1 MRAQVR
7 EEAGRWNQQAAT
19 VYTEAAVKEREHE
32 ALQAELAA
40 AREQRR
46 LSAEEAQSA
55 EKQLNE
61 VNRE

>member
-1 MRAQVR
+1 M
-7 EEAGRWNQQAAT
+7 
-19 VYTEAAVKEREHE
+19 YTEAAVKEREHE